1 MKQILLFSQ
10 LKFAYKGSYL
20 PKPWVH
26 TVQGIKQRKPRCF
39 LKMWWHC
46 CFDGLIFTI
55 KIVFFKTCS
64 FLTNLPSHVSK
75 SWLNDDYMFTLC
87 SLICSVVSDCICI
100 RMSTENAGFLIYLKE
115 VFLFSCEPPPQK
127 NPTASSDEKVE
138 LNFITTANHVKGPS
152 SSWIGGWSRGHSLTS
167 HNGSCNVH

>member
-26 TVQGIKQRKPRCF
+26 TVQGIKQRKPCCF

-55 KIVFFKTCS
+55 MIVYFKTCS

-115 VFLFSCEPPPQK
+115 ALQFWRSKPQRLK
-127 NPTASSDEKVE
+127 KAKKVE
-138 LNFITTANHVKGPS
+138 KKLKS
-152 SSWIGGWSRGHSLTS
+152 SFSLQPAVLRCRSQPREGAVFQWSSATQKLGEE
-167 HNGSCNVH
+167 